1 MWYNPKKSKVP
12 EKGRRMTKD
21 EEIMGMLRKL
31 NAMSRRSRPPHDVPP
46 PPPPPGGE
54 MTPPPPPREHGRVR
68 LMNMLKENGELSQ
81 KEIAEKLDIRPQS
94 LSELLVKMESDGF
107 ISRRQDKDDKRVI
120 VVALTEKGEEQLVV
134 LRQANREHAE
144 KLFSPLTDEEKDTLI
159 AILKKL
165 TQKEDK

>member
-1 MWYNPKKSKVP
+1 
-12 EKGRRMTKD
+12 MTKD

-46 PPPPPGGE
+46 PPPPMGE

-134 LRQANREHAE
+134 LRQVNREHAE
-144 KLFSPLTDEEKDTLI
+144 KLFSPLTEEEKDALI

>member
-1 MWYNPKKSKVP
+1 
-12 EKGRRMTKD
+12 MTKD

-31 NAMSRRSRPPHDVPP
+31 NAMSRRSRPPHAVPP
-46 PPPPPGGE
+46 PPMGE
-54 MTPPPPPREHGRVR
+54 MMPPPPPREHGRGRV
-68 LMNMLKENGELSQ
+68 LNMLRENGALSQ

-144 KLFSPLTDEEKDTLI
+144 KLFSPLTDEEKDALI

>member
-1 MWYNPKKSKVP
+1 
-12 EKGRRMTKD
+12 MTKD

-46 PPPPPGGE
+46 PPMGALGPPAPAGDPGRG
-54 MTPPPPPREHGRVR
+54 R

-94 LSELLVKMESDGF
+94 LSELLVKMESDGL

-144 KLFSPLTDEEKDTLI
+144 KLFSPLTEEEKDALI

>member
-1 MWYNPKKSKVP
+1 
-12 EKGRRMTKD
+12 MTKD
-21 EEIMGMLRKL
+21 EEIMVMLRKL

-46 PPPPPGGE
+46 PPMGE
-54 MTPPPPPREHGRVR
+54 MMPPPPPREHGRVR

-144 KLFSPLTDEEKDTLI
+144 KLFSPLTDEEKDALI

>member
-46 PPPPPGGE
+46 PPMGE
-54 MTPPPPPREHGRVR
+54 MMPPPPPREHGRVR

-134 LRQANREHAE
+134 LRKANREHAE
-144 KLFSPLTDEEKDTLI
+144 KLFSPLTDEEKDALI

>member
-1 MWYNPKKSKVP
+1 
-12 EKGRRMTKD
+12 MTKD

-46 PPPPPGGE
+46 PPIGDL
-54 MTPPPPPREHGRVR
+54 MTPPPPREHGRVR

-94 LSELLVKMESDGF
+94 LSELLVKMESDGL
-107 ISRRQDKDDKRVI
+107 ISRRQDKDDMRVI

-144 KLFSPLTDEEKDTLI
+144 KLFSPLTEEEKDALI

>member
-1 MWYNPKKSKVP
+1 MWYNPEKSKVP

-46 PPPPPGGE
+46 PPMGE
-54 MTPPPPPREHGRVR
+54 MMPPPPPREHGRVR

-134 LRQANREHAE
+134 LRKANREHAE
-144 KLFSPLTDEEKDTLI
+144 KLFSPLTDEEKDALI

>member
-1 MWYNPKKSKVP
+1 
-12 EKGRRMTKD
+12 MTKD
-21 EEIMGMLRKL
+21 EEIMVMLRKL

-46 PPPPPGGE
+46 PPPPMGE
-54 MTPPPPPREHGRVR
+54 MMPPPPPREHGRVR

-107 ISRRQDKDDKRVI
+107 ISRMQDKDDKRVI
-120 VVALTEKGEEQLVV
+120 VVTLTEKGEEQLVV

-144 KLFSPLTDEEKDTLI
+144 KLFSPLTDEEKDALI

>member
-1 MWYNPKKSKVP
+1 
-12 EKGRRMTKD
+12 MTKD

-107 ISRRQDKDDKRVI
+107 ISRMQDKDDKRVI

-144 KLFSPLTDEEKDTLI
+144 KLFSPLTEEEKDALI

-165 TQKEDK
+165 TQKEGK

>member
-46 PPPPPGGE
+46 PPPPMGE

-144 KLFSPLTDEEKDTLI
+144 KLFSPLTDEEKDALI

>member
-1 MWYNPKKSKVP
+1 
-12 EKGRRMTKD
+12 MTKD

-46 PPPPPGGE
+46 PPMGE
-54 MTPPPPPREHGRVR
+54 MMPPPPPREHGRVR
-68 LMNMLKENGELSQ
+68 LMNMLKENGKLSQ
-81 KEIAEKLDIRPQS
+81 REIAEKLDIRPQS
-94 LSELLVKMESDGF
+94 LSELLVKMESDGL

-144 KLFSPLTDEEKDTLI
+144 KLFSPLTEEEKDALI

>member
-1 MWYNPKKSKVP
+1 
-12 EKGRRMTKD
+12 MTKD

-46 PPPPPGGE
+46 PPMGE
-54 MTPPPPPREHGRVR
+54 MMPPPPPREHGRVR

-134 LRQANREHAE
+134 LRKANREHAE
-144 KLFSPLTDEEKDTLI
+144 KLFSPLTDEEKDALI

>member
-1 MWYNPKKSKVP
+1 
-12 EKGRRMTKD
+12 MTKD

-54 MTPPPPPREHGRVR
+54 IMSPPPPREHGRVR
-68 LMNMLKENGELSQ
+68 LMNMLKENGKLSQ
-81 KEIAEKLDIRPQS
+81 REIAEKLDIRPQS
-94 LSELLVKMESDGF
+94 LSELLVKMESNGF

-134 LRQANREHAE
+134 LQQANREHAE
-144 KLFSPLTDEEKDTLI
+144 KLFSPLTDEEKDALI

>member
-1 MWYNPKKSKVP
+1 
-12 EKGRRMTKD
+12 MTKD

-54 MTPPPPPREHGRVR
+54 IMPPPPPREHGRVR
-68 LMNMLKENGELSQ
+68 LMNMLKENGKLSQ
-81 KEIAEKLDIRPQS
+81 REIAEKLDIRPQS
-94 LSELLVKMESDGF
+94 LSELLVKMESNGF

-134 LRQANREHAE
+134 LQQANREHAE
-144 KLFSPLTDEEKDTLI
+144 KLFSPLTDEEKDALI

>member
-46 PPPPPGGE
+46 PPMGE
-54 MTPPPPPREHGRVR
+54 MMPPPPPREHGRVR

-144 KLFSPLTDEEKDTLI
+144 KLFSPLTDEEKDALI

>member
-1 MWYNPKKSKVP
+1 
-12 EKGRRMTKD
+12 MTKD

-31 NAMSRRSRPPHDVPP
+31 NAMSRRSRPSHDMPP
-46 PPPPPGGE
+46 PPDGE
-54 MTPPPPPREHGRVR
+54 MMPPPPPREHGRVR

-81 KEIAEKLDIRPQS
+81 REIAEKLDIRPQS
-94 LSELLVKMESDGF
+94 LSELLVKMENEGF
-107 ISRRQDKDDKRVI
+107 ISRRQDKEDKRVTL
-120 VVALTEKGEEQLVV
+120 VALTEKGEEQLVI

-144 KLFSPLTDEEKDTLI
+144 KLFSPLTDEEKDALL

>member
-144 KLFSPLTDEEKDTLI
+144 KLFSPLTDEEKDALI

>member
-1 MWYNPKKSKVP
+1 
-12 EKGRRMTKD
+12 MTKD

-46 PPPPPGGE
+46 PPMGE
-54 MTPPPPPREHGRVR
+54 MMPPPPPREHGRVR

-134 LRQANREHAE
+134 LRKANREHAE
-144 KLFSPLTDEEKDTLI
+144 KLFSPLNDEEKDALI

>member
-1 MWYNPKKSKVP
+1 
-12 EKGRRMTKD
+12 MTKD

-46 PPPPPGGE
+46 PPMGE
-54 MTPPPPPREHGRVR
+54 MMPPPPPREHGRVR

-134 LRQANREHAE
+134 LDRRTENMRKSCFHR
-144 KLFSPLTDEEKDTLI
+144 SPR
-159 AILKKL
+159 KKK
-165 TQKEDK
+165 TR

>member
-1 MWYNPKKSKVP
+1 
-12 EKGRRMTKD
+12 MTKD

-46 PPPPPGGE
+46 PPMGE
-54 MTPPPPPREHGRVR
+54 MMPPPPPREHGRVR

-134 LRQANREHAE
+134 LRQVNREHAE
-144 KLFSPLTDEEKDTLI
+144 KLFSPLTEEEKDALI

>member
-46 PPPPPGGE
+46 PPMGE
-54 MTPPPPPREHGRVR
+54 MMPPPPPREHGRVR

-144 KLFSPLTDEEKDTLI
+144 KLFSPLTDDEKDALI

>member
-46 PPPPPGGE
+46 PSPPPGGE
-54 MTPPPPPREHGRVR
+54 IMLPPPPREHGRVR

-144 KLFSPLTDEEKDTLI
+144 KLFSPLTEEEKDALI

>member
-1 MWYNPKKSKVP
+1 
-12 EKGRRMTKD
+12 MTKD

-31 NAMSRRSRPPHDVPP
+31 NAMSRRSRPPHAVPP
-46 PPPPPGGE
+46 PPMGE
-54 MTPPPPPREHGRVR
+54 MMPPPPPREHGRVR

-144 KLFSPLTDEEKDTLI
+144 KLFSPLTDEEKDALI

>member
-1 MWYNPKKSKVP
+1 MI
-12 EKGRRMTKD
+12 KD

-46 PPPPPGGE
+46 PPPTMGE

-94 LSELLVKMESDGF
+94 LSELLVKMESDGVYLA
-107 ISRRQDKDDKRVI
+107 Q
-120 VVALTEKGEEQLVV
+120 AGQG
-134 LRQANREHAE
+134 RQACYCGCPH
-144 KLFSPLTDEEKDTLI
+144 
-159 AILKKL
+159 
-165 TQKEDK
+165 

>member
-1 MWYNPKKSKVP
+1 MWYNPEKSKVP

-46 PPPPPGGE
+46 PPMGE
-54 MTPPPPPREHGRVR
+54 MMPPPPPREHGRVR

-144 KLFSPLTDEEKDTLI
+144 KLFSPLTEEEKDALI

>member
-1 MWYNPKKSKVP
+1 
-12 EKGRRMTKD
+12 MTKD

-31 NAMSRRSRPPHDVPP
+31 NAMSRRSRPPHDAPP
-46 PPPPPGGE
+46 PPPPMGE
-54 MTPPPPPREHGRVR
+54 MMPPPPPREHGRVR

-81 KEIAEKLDIRPQS
+81 KEIAETLDIRPQS
-94 LSELLVKMESDGF
+94 LSELLVKMENDGF

-144 KLFSPLTDEEKDTLI
+144 KLFSLLNDEEKDALI

>member
-1 MWYNPKKSKVP
+1 
-12 EKGRRMTKD
+12 MTKD

-46 PPPPPGGE
+46 PPPPMGE

-120 VVALTEKGEEQLVV
+120 VVA
-134 LRQANREHAE
+134 
-144 KLFSPLTDEEKDTLI
+144 S
-159 AILKKL
+159 LKKARNSSL
-165 TQKEDK
+165 CSDRRTENMRKSCFHRSPRKKKTR

>member
-144 KLFSPLTDEEKDTLI
+144 RLFSPLTDEEKDALI

>member
-1 MWYNPKKSKVP
+1 
-12 EKGRRMTKD
+12 MTKD
-21 EEIMGMLRKL
+21 EEIMGMLRKF

-46 PPPPPGGE
+46 
-54 MTPPPPPREHGRVR
+54 PPPPPREHGRVR

-144 KLFSPLTDEEKDTLI
+144 KLFSPLTEEEKDALI

>member
-1 MWYNPKKSKVP
+1 
-12 EKGRRMTKD
+12 MTKD
-21 EEIMGMLRKL
+21 EEIMVMLRKL

-46 PPPPPGGE
+46 PPMGE
-54 MTPPPPPREHGRVR
+54 MMPPPPPREHGRVR

-144 KLFSPLTDEEKDTLI
+144 KLFSPLTEEEKDALI

>member
-1 MWYNPKKSKVP
+1 
-12 EKGRRMTKD
+12 MTKD
-21 EEIMGMLRKL
+21 VEIMGMLRKL

-46 PPPPPGGE
+46 PSPPPGGE
-54 MTPPPPPREHGRVR
+54 IMPPPPPREHGRVR

-144 KLFSPLTDEEKDTLI
+144 KLFSPLTEEEKDALI

>member
-1 MWYNPKKSKVP
+1 
-12 EKGRRMTKD
+12 MTND

-46 PPPPPGGE
+46 PPMGE
-54 MTPPPPPREHGRVR
+54 MMPPPPPREHGRVR
-68 LMNMLKENGELSQ
+68 LMNMLKENGKLSQ
-81 KEIAEKLDIRPQS
+81 REIAEKLDIRPQS

-144 KLFSPLTDEEKDTLI
+144 KLFSPLTDEEKDALI

>member
-1 MWYNPKKSKVP
+1 
-12 EKGRRMTKD
+12 MTKD

-31 NAMSRRSRPPHDVPP
+31 NAMSRRSRPPHDVPRLRP
-46 PPPPPGGE
+46 PMGE

-81 KEIAEKLDIRPQS
+81 REIAEKLDIRPQS

-144 KLFSPLTDEEKDTLI
+144 KLFSPLTEEEKDALI

>member
-12 EKGRRMTKD
+12 EKGQRMTKD

-46 PPPPPGGE
+46 PPMGE
-54 MTPPPPPREHGRVR
+54 MMPPPPPREHGRVR

-134 LRQANREHAE
+134 LRKANREHAE
-144 KLFSPLTDEEKDTLI
+144 KLFSPLTDEEKDALI

>member
-46 PPPPPGGE
+46 PPMGE
-54 MTPPPPPREHGRVR
+54 MMPPPPPREHGRVR

-144 KLFSPLTDEEKDTLI
+144 KLFSPLTEEEKDALI

>member
-1 MWYNPKKSKVP
+1 
-12 EKGRRMTKD
+12 MTKD

-46 PPPPPGGE
+46 PPPPMGE

-94 LSELLVKMESDGF
+94 LSELLVKMENDGF

-144 KLFSPLTDEEKDTLI
+144 KLFSLLNDEEKDALI